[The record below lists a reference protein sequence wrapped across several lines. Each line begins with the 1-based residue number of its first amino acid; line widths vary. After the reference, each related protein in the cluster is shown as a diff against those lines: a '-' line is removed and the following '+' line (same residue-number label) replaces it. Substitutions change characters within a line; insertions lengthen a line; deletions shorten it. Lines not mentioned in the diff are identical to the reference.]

1 MTTHGPIDRHRTA
14 GTMTSERGEMNTVFV
29 GIDPGKTGAVAIING
44 DEVWA
49 VDLAYIG
56 TEVDVRA
63 LQCGLSA
70 IPRGS
75 IVGLEYQA
83 PFSMPGRTMGATSAF
98 ALGEGY
104 GMLKGFCLSSGFR
117 LLLPRPA
124 AWKKHFGLTGK
135 DKEASRQLANQ
146 LFPGVD
152 LHLKKHHGRAEALLL
167 AEWAR
172 RQP

>member
-1 MTTHGPIDRHRTA
+1 MTAWI
-14 GTMTSERGEMNTVFV
+14 
-29 GIDPGKTGAVAIING
+29 GIDPGKTGALAIVCDSG
-44 DEVWA
+44 ASAD
-49 VDLAYIG
+49 DLPYIG
-56 TEVDVRA
+56 SEVDVRA
-63 LQCGLSA
+63 IADIFEGLTDA
-70 IPRGS
+70 I
-75 IVGLEYQA
+75 VALEYQA
-83 PFSMPGRTMGATSAF
+83 PFSAPGRLMGATSAF

-104 GMLKGFCLSSGFR
+104 GMLKGFCLSAGFR
-117 LLLPRPA
+117 VLLPRPA

-146 LFPGVD
+146 LFPSVD